1 MSNLIF
7 NNNGMTISVNENG
20 LYSLNDL
27 HKLSGGEA
35 NKSPSQWFRLDET
48 KELIKECESL
58 TVHICRVK
66 NKGNVIEVKEG
77 RYGGTYAH
85 ELLLVSYAGWISAKF
100 QLYIN
105 QVFLKSERE
114 RIAELK
120 REKEKIEQENKQL
133 LEFKDDSYRRSML
146 ENHLNSRFP
155 SQSEKVAKDIKTIL
169 RIIKNQGKEVFERI
183 KPLLGSSSEK
193 SHREAWEYLEREG
206 IIVKANKSCRFTGA
220 PMYRIAK

>member
-7 NNNGMTISVNENG
+7 NDNRINIRSNENG

-27 HKLSGGEA
+27 HKLSSEGI
-35 NKSPSQWFRLDET
+35 NKSPGQWLRLLET
-48 KELIKECESL
+48 KGLIKDCEEL
-58 TVHICRVK
+58 TMQIC
-66 NKGNVIEVKEG
+66 IEKSDG
-77 RYGGTYAH
+77 RSGGTYVH
-85 ELLLVSYAGWISAKF
+85 ELLLVSYAGWISRKF

-105 QVFLKSERE
+105 QGFLNSERE
-114 RIAELK
+114 RIAKL
-120 REKEKIEQENKQL
+120 EKEKAQL
-133 LEFKDDSYRRSML
+133 LEFKDETYRRSML
-146 ENHLNSRFP
+146 ESHLNSRFP

>member
-1 MSNLIF
+1 MK
-7 NNNGMTISVNENG
+7 NNNAVVVFISGSKISCDENG

-27 HKLSGGEA
+27 HKASGGEKRHEPNRWLRSVA
-35 NKSPSQWFRLDET
+35 VKEIIEEMEKSDAHIWVSKKGGKDQGTFVNEILFSMYASWISPKMHIRVYEIFTQA
-48 KELIKECESL
+48 IKERAAAL
-58 TVHICRVK
+58 
-66 NKGNVIEVKEG
+66 
-77 RYGGTYAH
+77 
-85 ELLLVSYAGWISAKF
+85 
-100 QLYIN
+100 
-105 QVFLKSERE
+105 
-114 RIAELK
+114 
-120 REKEKIEQENKQL
+120 EKERDQL

-193 SHREAWEYLEREG
+193 SHREAWEYLERAG